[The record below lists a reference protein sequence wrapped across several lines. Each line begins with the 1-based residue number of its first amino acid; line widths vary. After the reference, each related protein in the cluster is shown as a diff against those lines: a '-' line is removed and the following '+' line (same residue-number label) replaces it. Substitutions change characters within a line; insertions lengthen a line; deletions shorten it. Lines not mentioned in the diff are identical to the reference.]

1 MATYQSSSI
10 LRLIKTTLLQIFAI
24 GLVVA
29 LLLTFVIGFV
39 EHYQQKRLHLQQ
51 LAELLSSSASVSDG
65 GPLVAQQVRLLLE
78 DDPAIHSIV
87 FYATEQPVSNLD
99 QSQIEQSRH
108 DWYNALFA
116 SSVSF
121 NRAVTSQELHPN
133 VIGIKDGFAERS
145 ALIGYINITLD
156 IHILR
161 MQWLKANIWLWLLIS
176 GIGLLLVLFVA
187 RKLRY
192 PSKDIRALAQVCKD
206 IQEDKDQQLE
216 QLPAIQQ
223 RFDFPELIQI
233 QQALVI
239 LFQRLKSAQDHI
251 ASLAAFEANL
261 YNKDLS
267 LDVQRSNFQ
276 SMITHEL
283 KTSLNAISG
292 GLQLFNPQSL
302 SVEQQDILDIIRNGS
317 QHLNDTLEQII
328 QLNKI
333 EKGQIGINLS
343 QFNPLQLLA
352 DILDDFDAKARAKNL
367 TLASRVYHIDY
378 TLEGDVGKISQVL
391 SSLIDNAIKFS
402 HSGNIVVESQL
413 AHFNESIR
421 WQIKIIDSGIG
432 IEQKYLED
440 IFIPFFQVD
449 PSLTREYEGAGIGL
463 PVIKQ
468 IIQLIGGSIEVE
480 SEIAKGSTFTVL
492 IPLKNSQSYS
502 REKVLSGK
510 TILYY
515 HHNDAKVMVD
525 ELKSLG
531 ARVDCHQ
538 HTTGLLTQLTQDA
551 VDIVMIGEDI
561 FFEKAA
567 KLAED
572 IRSAE
577 SHHRVILIYWFPAHE
592 AFAMQ
597 TLAGQ
602 LQALGIDFY
611 HQAVH
616 DPKKLAAL
624 AERWLG

>member
-1 MATYQSSSI
+1 MATYQASSI
-10 LRLIKTTLLQIFAI
+10 SRLIKTTLLQTFAI
-24 GLVVA
+24 GLAVA

-39 EHYQQKRLHLQQ
+39 EHYQQKRSHLQQ

-121 NRAVTSQELHPN
+121 NRAVTSQALSSN
-133 VIGIKDGFAERS
+133 VIREKDSFAERS

-156 IHILR
+156 IHVLR

-176 GIGLLLVLFVA
+176 GIGLLLALFVA

-192 PSKDIRALAQVCKD
+192 PNKDIRALAQVCKD
-206 IQEDKDQQLE
+206 IQEDNDQQLE

-239 LFQRLKSAQDHI
+239 LFQRLKSAQDHM
-251 ASLAAFEANL
+251 ASLATFEANL

-302 SVEQQDILDIIRNGS
+302 SVEQKDILDIIRNGS

-352 DILDDFDAKARAKNL
+352 DLLDDFDGKARAKNL
-367 TLASRVYHIDY
+367 TLVSRVYHIDY

-402 HSGNIVVESQL
+402 HSGSIVVESQL

-510 TILYY
+510 SILYY

-525 ELKSLG
+525 ELKALG

-538 HTTGLLTQLTQDA
+538 HSAGLLAQLAQDT
-551 VDIVMIGEDI
+551 VDMVMIGEDI

-572 IRSAE
+572 IRSVE

-592 AFAMQ
+592 AFTMQ

-616 DPKKLAAL
+616 DPKKLSAL